1 MACPSLVVPKGWW
14 PDGLSHQEAPQA
26 DGEEEAPQAAEEDA
40 DPAQEQE
47 VAVLAGRCGSRGR
60 AGGVPAVSAAR
71 RMAACPVGRLSLTPP
86 WEPVDPGSMM
96 RNVGDT
102 LVAPA
107 GLTDNGRCG
116 SLIPRSERI

>member
-71 RMAACPVGRLSLTPP
+71 RTAPVRWAGSRSPRRGNRLTRFDDA
-86 WEPVDPGSMM
+86 EC
-96 RNVGDT
+96 R
-102 LVAPA
+102 
-107 GLTDNGRCG
+107 
-116 SLIPRSERI
+116 